1 MMDHAVEELEKNVR
15 ELIKRYNK
23 LREDNA
29 NLHKKLA
36 LLKSTIEESDARRAK
51 IVNKLTK
58 IIAEIEKYVSEEER
72 AGITGGRGN
81 E

>member
-1 MMDHAVEELEKNVR
+1 MNSVIEELEKNIS

-23 LREDNA
+23 LKEDNT

-36 LLKSTIEESDARRAK
+36 LFKTKIDESDSRRIK
-51 IVNKLTK
+51 TVNKLTK
-58 IIAEIEKYVSEEER
+58 VINEIEKYISEEDNM
-72 AGITGGRGN
+72 GVTSGRSN

>member
-1 MMDHAVEELEKNVR
+1 MNHVVEELEKNVR

-29 NLHKKLA
+29 NLHKKVA
-36 LLKSTIEESDARRAK
+36 FLKSTIEESDSRRIK

-58 IIAEIEKYVSEEER
+58 IIAEIERYVAEEER
-72 AGITGGRGN
+72 TGITSRRSN